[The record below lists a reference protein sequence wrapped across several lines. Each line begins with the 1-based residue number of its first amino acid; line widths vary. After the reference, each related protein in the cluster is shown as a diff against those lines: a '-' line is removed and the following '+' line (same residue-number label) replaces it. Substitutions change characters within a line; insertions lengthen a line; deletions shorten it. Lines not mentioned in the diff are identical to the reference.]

1 MVIFTNLEWKFW
13 RHIFWKNK
21 ICLQHL
27 KSNILYSR
35 YFDTFR
41 ESATSSTR
49 ICMFT
54 KLLILFSIKN
64 LKEIRKVNKNFMY
77 QISERVNWSFKSF
90 SWLTIPSIQ
99 AAQKTYFQLQ
109 YVTLY
114 LKISINSRS
123 TKGFKTWAYYLMKDM

>member
-1 MVIFTNLEWKFW
+1 M
-13 RHIFWKNK
+13 H
-21 ICLQHL
+21 
-27 KSNILYSR
+27 KSIAILWSFLLILSENFEVTSFEKTKYVCNILRNILYSR
-35 YFDTFR
+35 YFDTFW

-64 LKEIRKVNKNFMY
+64 LKEIRKANKNFMY
-77 QISERVNWSFKSF
+77 QMSERVNWSFKSF
-90 SWLTIPSIQ
+90 SWLTIPYIQ

-114 LKISINSRS
+114 LKTSINSRS
-123 TKGFKTWAYYLMKDM
+123 TKGFET